1 MGKMNQKEIELIEW
15 VKQSGYVHD
24 SVGIAD
30 TINGRGLVA
39 LTDIPENTVIVKV
52 ITKNYSQAQI

>member
-15 VKQSGYVHD
+15 VKQSGYVHE

-30 TINGRGLVA
+30 TVNGRGLVA
-39 LTDIPENTVIVKV
+39 LTDIPENTIIVKV
-52 ITKNYSQAQI
+52 QQKKK